1 MSNLNTIFGGDA
13 SGIVAA
19 SKQAKSAVKDFTR
32 TTDQAMSSLGDAFGV
47 NTGKINQLTN
57 AAKGFGLKLSESS
70 NQGVAAFGK
79 LLGSI
84 NAVQMGIAGLGLG
97 AAVAGF
103 RSLVSLAD
111 SFKDTVEGA
120 NMELQTTAYLSTYKQ
135 FIADVNADT
144 ARAIIGQQNSWK
156 KFFGSIGPTVSHFLA
171 SGMAW
176 QDPELG
182 GTGLSDAVS
191 TQYMQTLKEGND
203 LAKKAAAIQQDLND
217 LDMQR
222 SMRAREWN
230 KLLSQANSLKNEAI
244 DKSKTQEERAAALR
258 QAEELIRQVYT
269 ERYDIED
276 AIANKMDEMNSL
288 TKSSAEQ
295 IKAANAQREKADG
308 ILGEMEQRL
317 SKILSKEQSLTR
329 QTRETN
335 KELESYLDNI
345 IKRTATVT
353 QKGLDSW
360 NGAGV
365 GAIQG
370 RATDNS
376 GLQGFKNY
384 GEEVT
389 LAMRGLKDYSQE
401 ATATV
406 VEGVSIMSDAIGGL
420 IGDLA
425 TGGDAWKNFGN
436 VALGSFAD
444 MMQSVG
450 KLVMKEGIA
459 VTAVWK
465 SLTDPT
471 KAPLAIA
478 AGAALVAIGASIKA
492 GLSNV
497 ASGSYSASSG
507 VATGGYSS
515 ASSAGGY
522 SGREMNIHV
531 TGTLQASGSQ
541 LVAVLNNENR
551 RTKSTT

>member
-32 TTDQAMSSLGDAFGV
+32 TTDQAMSALGDAFGV
-47 NTGKINQLTN
+47 NTAKIEQLTN
-57 AAKGFGLKLSESS
+57 AAKGLGLKLSGSS

-84 NAVQMGIAGLGLG
+84 NAVGMGLAGLGVG
-97 AAVAGF
+97 AVVA
-103 RSLVSLAD
+103 A
-111 SFKDTVEGA
+111 FKTLNAEAMNFSTTIAGA
-120 NMELQTTAYLSTYKQ
+120 KFDKETAAYLQTYSQVLHDFNS
-135 FIADVNADT
+135 DT
-144 ARAIIGQQNSWK
+144 GK
-156 KFFGSIGPTVSHFLA
+156 
-171 SGMAW
+171 
-176 QDPELG
+176 
-182 GTGLSDAVS
+182 
-191 TQYMQTLKEGND
+191 
-203 LAKKAAAIQQDLND
+203 
-217 LDMQR
+217 
-222 SMRAREWN
+222 
-230 KLLSQANSLKNEAI
+230 
-244 DKSKTQEERAAALR
+244 
-258 QAEELIRQVYT
+258 
-269 ERYDIED
+269 
-276 AIANKMDEMNSL
+276 
-288 TKSSAEQ
+288 
-295 IKAANAQREKADG
+295 
-308 ILGEMEQRL
+308 
-317 SKILSKEQSLTR
+317 
-329 QTRETN
+329 
-335 KELESYLDNI
+335 
-345 IKRTATVT
+345 
-353 QKGLDSW
+353 
-360 NGAGV
+360 
-365 GAIQG
+365 AIQG
-370 RATDNS
+370 WKNGIKETFAELKGEGTWLSGRLFGSGTTRNEFKQQSEQAKQAATTAKQLTGEIYDLELKRMKASSDMLQLDNAIAQKQAIIRDTSVDSGTRARALADARELINQKYSAQIALEKGIYDRMKTIDDLAENTLEETQATVNQHNKVLSLEIAQQNELNALVKAQNSIAKGAKEEATAREKSANEAMKLAGKLIEMQDSKLENQLWAADAKSVTPIQPGKAVDNS
-376 GLQGFKNY
+376 GLMGFADY
-384 GEEVT
+384 GKQIQKY
-389 LAMRGLKDYSQE
+389 KDYSQE
-401 ATATV
+401 VTATV

-515 ASSAGGY
+515 ASPAGGY